1 MNCHLIRDIWQT
13 VCDYFDADDSE
24 TAYVSDEDINRKMQ
38 DFCDQYNP
46 GAAWLQ
52 DADNI

>member
-1 MNCHLIRDIWQT
+1 MRHLIKDTWQT
-13 VCDYFDADDSE
+13 VCEYFEADDSE
-24 TAYVSDEDINRKMQ
+24 IEHLSDAEINRKMQ